1 MHVHNTDKLDI
12 LRAGDLRR
20 DFPIFDSP
28 EGRSLVY
35 LDSAASA
42 QTPQV
47 VLDAVQ
53 NFYKNDYAN
62 IHRGVYSLS
71 ERATAA
77 FEAARAKVGGLLNAP
92 RTDEIIFTRG
102 ATESLNLLA
111 RSFAAPRLQPGDEIL
126 ITEMEHHANIVPWQM
141 VAKETGARLI
151 PAPITDSGEIDLDA
165 FESLLGPRTKLVSVV
180 HVSNALGTVNP
191 VHRITELAQAQGV
204 PVVID
209 GAQAVPHMA
218 VDVQDIG
225 CDFYVFSGHKLYGPT
240 GIGALWGRAEL
251 LADMP
256 PYQGGGDMIETVTF
270 AETTYA
276 APPARFE
283 AGTPDIAGAIGLGAA
298 IDYLHGIGFNALQT
312 HEQELQIY
320 GNEVLGDMSGLRM
333 IGTAP
338 HKAGVFSFV
347 MDGIHPH
354 DVGTFL
360 ANEGIAIRAGH
371 HCAQP
376 VMARYGLMATT
387 RASVGLYNT
396 MDDLDALAAGLRKL
410 KEFFAV

>member
-1 MHVHNTDKLDI
+1 
-12 LRAGDLRR
+12 
-20 DFPIFDSP
+20 
-28 EGRSLVY
+28 
-35 LDSAASA
+35 
-42 QTPQV
+42 
-47 VLDAVQ
+47 
-53 NFYKNDYAN
+53 
-62 IHRGVYSLS
+62 
-71 ERATAA
+71 
-77 FEAARAKVGGLLNAP
+77 LNAP